1 MLFNLKISRIISS
14 QKKEHV
20 KESNNKKFE
29 NLTKNSPKKTLRT
42 PWLFDTIFPKW
53 KYCIKVLTE

>member
-42 PWLFDTIFPKW
+42 P
-53 KYCIKVLTE
+53 